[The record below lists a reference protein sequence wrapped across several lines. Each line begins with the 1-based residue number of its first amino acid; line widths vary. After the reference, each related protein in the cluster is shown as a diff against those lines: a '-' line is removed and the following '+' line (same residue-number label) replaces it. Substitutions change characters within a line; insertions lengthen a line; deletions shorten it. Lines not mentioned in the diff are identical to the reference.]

1 MEKNDLKKIY
11 EEFYSL
17 SIEIT
22 ELIKTDNFNEL
33 AVLLN
38 KKDEII
44 KNINTIKSNS
54 VFTEQEK
61 AEYNAFANKI
71 KENED
76 KNIQLIENKKEE
88 LKHNILNNNQAAKTI
103 SSYKVKKEV
112 QSTYIDERE

>member
-1 MEKNDLKKIY
+1 MEKKELKNIY

-17 SIEIT
+17 SVEIT
-22 ELIKTDNFNEL
+22 GLIESEKIDEI

-44 KNINTIKSNS
+44 KKINVIKSHS

-76 KNIQLIENKKEE
+76 KNIKLIENKQSS
-88 LKHNILNNNQAAKTI
+88 LKQNILNTNQASKTI
-103 SSYKVKKEV
+103 SSYKVTKEV
-112 QSTYIDERE
+112 QSTYFDERE